1 MSMRFAIYQDSHI
14 GGRDSNQDRMGYCF
28 TRDAL
33 LLLLADGMGGH
44 LNGEVAASLSLQ
56 VMGALFR
63 EKATPSVPDPAALLS
78 DLVFAAH
85 QALLAYR
92 ARHRL
97 ADTPRTTI
105 VACLVQQGQAWWAH
119 CGDSRLYW
127 LRSGRILA
135 RTVDH
140 SHVERLVALGR
151 VSPRER
157 ATHPD
162 RNKLY
167 NCIGA
172 PTLPRVECC
181 VPVRL
186 QSGDQL
192 LLCSDGLWSNVHEH
206 ELAYRLSA
214 RPLEHA
220 VPELVGDAARAGGKN
235 GDNVTAIAV
244 TWLDDLQD
252 VGESSL
258 MTDGLPHDRVITSIH
273 PDRP

>member
-1 MSMRFAIYQDSHI
+1 MTMRFAICQDSHI

-28 TRDAL
+28 TREAL

-44 LNGEVAASLSLQ
+44 LNGEIAASLSLQ
-56 VMGALFR
+56 VMGGLFR
-63 EKATPSVPDPAALLS
+63 ERATPAVADPPALLN
-78 DLVFAAH
+78 DMVFAAH

-92 ARHRL
+92 AQQRL
-97 ADTPRTTI
+97 PDTPRTTI
-105 VACLVQQGQAWWAH
+105 VACLVQQGSAWWAH

-127 LRSGRILA
+127 LRGGRILA

-140 SHVERLVALGR
+140 SHIERLVALGR
-151 VSPRER
+151 VSPLER

-167 NCIGA
+167 NCVGA
-172 PTLPRVECC
+172 PTLPQVDRAA
-181 VPVRL
+181 PVRL

-192 LLCSDGLWSNVHEH
+192 LLCSDGLWNGMREH

-214 RPLEHA
+214 GPLERA
-220 VPELVGDAARAGGKN
+220 VPELVADAARAGGKN
-235 GDNVTAIAV
+235 SDNVTALAV
-244 TWLDDLQD
+244 TWLDDQQD
-252 VGESSL
+252 VGESPL
-258 MTDGLPHDRVITSIH
+258 MTDGLPLDRVITNIH